1 MSMYAAATSVA
12 AALRATGASVDLLPT
27 HQRTRK
33 AFDYA
38 NKVPSGLVRL
48 SSPTTFPR
56 PNPGL
61 PLALLQ

>member
-1 MSMYAAATSVA
+1 MQVAAPKRNVNYVVAAYDMSMYAAATSVA

-38 NKVPSGLVRL
+38 NKVPK
-48 SSPTTFPR
+48 R
-56 PNPGL
+56 P
-61 PLALLQ
+61 

>member
-38 NKVPSGLVRL
+38 NKVPSGLVRRA
-48 SSPTTFPR
+48 PPFP
-56 PNPGL
+56 GQTL
-61 PLALLQ
+61 ACPLALLQ